1 MGAQRV
7 VGLDFSGASVREARA
22 LAGKAAGGEKCEF
35 VEGDVYD
42 SVGLLG
48 ERAFDVVFVNVGSLA
63 WLLDVRRWAKVVAG
77 LMRSGGGEF
86 FMREVH
92 PSLLAVEGGE
102 GGRLAVEYPYFEVV
116 EPLVTNSSW
125 TYVKTEE
132 GGEVPRVRKCVE
144 WNHGLG
150 EIVSALLGEGLRIT
164 MLVEH
169 RSVPYE
175 AVRGHMVEIGG
186 GEFCMCLGVDVL
198 LTCMRR

>member
-1 MGAQRV
+1 M
-7 VGLDFSGASVREARA
+7 
-22 LAGKAAGGEKCEF
+22 
-35 VEGDVYD
+35 
-42 SVGLLG
+42 
-48 ERAFDVVFVNVGSLA
+48 
-63 WLLDVRRWAKVVAG
+63 
-77 LMRSGGGEF
+77 
-86 FMREVH
+86 
-92 PSLLAVEGGE
+92 
-102 GGRLAVEYPYFEVV
+102 
-116 EPLVTNSSW
+116 VTDSSW

-132 GGEVPRVRKCVE
+132 GREVPKVRKCVE